1 MAPKHEESTTTRLDL
16 SHLRREA
23 RTALELAIV
32 ELAPNDLID
41 RLALVTGLLEA
52 LAELPANSAP
62 AIALDPPRRIAH
74 ASRSRCGGTGRSH
87 GKNSRSPAGIFLERT
102 RRPVGFAPHTATVPP
117 MAPAVRSTKS
127 H

>member
-1 MAPKHEESTTTRLDL
+1 MARPGGSTTQLDL

-52 LAELPANSAP
+52 LAELPTDSAP
-62 AIALDPPRRIAH
+62 AIALGPPTADRARVA
-74 ASRSRCGGTGRSH
+74 
-87 GKNSRSPAGIFLERT
+87 LEMWREWSRT
-102 RRPVGFAPHTATVPP
+102 RKRLA
-117 MAPAVRSTKS
+117 
-127 H
+127 

>member
-1 MAPKHEESTTTRLDL
+1 MASDTDEPTTRLDL

-52 LAELPANSAP
+52 LAELPAGSAP
-62 AIALDPPRRIAH
+62 ALALGPPTADRARVGLAMWRDWFAGRRKLA
-74 ASRSRCGGTGRSH
+74 
-87 GKNSRSPAGIFLERT
+87 
-102 RRPVGFAPHTATVPP
+102 
-117 MAPAVRSTKS
+117 
-127 H
+127 